1 MKSWSGASNRWACKS
16 SCGLLRSVDKPIVET
31 IKRSTRSLK
40 AAYQIAFREVAA
52 TLSQIFLSLLDSTIN
67 QIIPYDSYSFFQPN
81 TTFIYSEMDRFFF
94 PAMWEHQ
101 ENLFQLIS
109 TIYGSIFV
117 EKKRSHKSSTVY
129 FLAQLM
135 GIINW
140 SNRAVFY
147 SSKNPKTGCNIF
159 KIRSVKI
166 IVKKKPE
173 RKYKKEAKKIT
184 NEVGEKVDDKLAKR
198 FSERLKDRWE
208 KLTSEEEEPTRRFG
222 CLYRER
228 IIDVFLWVWLF
239 FFLKRVIPAC
249 VGILQKWVVRLMSDR
264 AELVFAY
271 FRRAGRGLLRGRC
284 YVRKASVHEE
294 LCAHYARAPASWQ
307 LWPRLHALNKTRN
320 Y

>member
-1 MKSWSGASNRWACKS
+1 MIES
-16 SCGLLRSVDKPIVET
+16 SS
-31 IKRSTRSLK
+31 
-40 AAYQIAFREVAA
+40 
-52 TLSQIFLSLLDSTIN
+52 FL
-67 QIIPYDSYSFFQPN
+67 FFQESTDWMQYLQN
-81 TTFIYSEMDRFFF
+81 KKCQDNRQEKAWKKIY
-94 PAMWEHQ
+94 
-101 ENLFQLIS
+101 
-109 TIYGSIFV
+109 
-117 EKKRSHKSSTVY
+117 
-129 FLAQLM
+129 
-135 GIINW
+135 
-140 SNRAVFY
+140 
-147 SSKNPKTGCNIF
+147 
-159 KIRSVKI
+159 
-166 IVKKKPE
+166 KKKLRRLPM
-173 RKYKKEAKKIT
+173 KW
-184 NEVGEKVDDKLAKR
+184 GEKVDDKLAKR

-239 FFLKRVIPAC
+239 FFKKPVTPAC